1 MTRLMGWFYPDI
13 YISIRSG
20 HLFSVKKMWMLRR
33 MHLWISNGRAICHM
47 PVILRFRTVLS
58 HKEQPV
64 LLRLNSSFDFAEVS
78 KVVSDLTGVKLC
90 DLLKRRSKFQT
101 ERRLLVYCACKYCR
115 SRISLS
121 ETGRIMHMSQSGVTQ
136 SERRFHKMMHSENQ
150 LKRLL
155 NDVEQALKS
164 KVGVWPLIPF

>member
-1 MTRLMGWFYPDI
+1 
-13 YISIRSG
+13 
-20 HLFSVKKMWMLRR
+20 
-33 MHLWISNGRAICHM
+33 M

-164 KVGVWPLIPF
+164 KVGI